1 MRFIDLDKINKKEIL
16 PGFEGKFIHT
26 NNMTVVYW
34 TIQAGS
40 QLPEHSHHN
49 EQITTIIEGEFVLTS
64 DNETRNVK
72 PGDVAIFPSN
82 VKHSGKAITDCYIMD
97 VFYPIREDY
106 K

>member
-1 MRFIDLDKINKKEIL
+1 MSFIDLNKINKKEIV

-26 NNMTVVYW
+26 DNMTVVYW
-34 TIQAGS
+34 NIKAGS

-49 EQITTIIEGEFVLTS
+49 EQITTILEGEFVLTS

-82 VKHSGKAITDCYIMD
+82 MKHSGKAITDCYIMD
-97 VFYPIREDY
+97 VFYPVREDY

>member
-1 MRFIDLDKINKKEIL
+1 MSFIDLDKINKKEIA

-26 NNMTVVYW
+26 DNMTVVYW
-34 TIQAGS
+34 NIQAGS

-49 EQITTIIEGEFVLTS
+49 EQIMTIIEGEFVLTS
-64 DNETRNVK
+64 ESETRNIK

-82 VKHSGKAITDCYIMD
+82 VKHSGKALTDCYIMD

>member
-1 MRFIDLDKINKKEIL
+1 MSFIDLDKINKKEIV

-34 TIQAGS
+34 NIQAGS

-64 DNETRNVK
+64 EGETRNVK
-72 PGDVAIFPSN
+72 PGDVAVFPSN
-82 VKHSGKAITDCYIMD
+82 VKHSGKALTDCYIMD
-97 VFYPIREDY
+97 VFYPVREDY

>member
-1 MRFIDLDKINKKEIL
+1 MRFIDLDKINKKEIV

-34 TIQAGS
+34 NIQAGS

-64 DNETRNVK
+64 EGETRNVK
-72 PGDVAIFPSN
+72 PGDVAVFPSN
-82 VKHSGKAITDCYIMD
+82 VKHSGKALTDCYIMD
-97 VFYPIREDY
+97 VFYPVREDY

>member
-1 MRFIDLDKINKKEIL
+1 MSFIDLDKINKKEIV

-26 NNMTVVYW
+26 DNMTVVYW
-34 TIQAGS
+34 NIKAGS

-64 DNETRNVK
+64 EGETRNVK
-72 PGDVAIFPSN
+72 PGDIAIFPSN
-82 VKHSGKAITDCYIMD
+82 VKHSGKALTDCYIMD
-97 VFYPIREDY
+97 VFYPVREDY

>member
-1 MRFIDLDKINKKEIL
+1 MSFIDLDKINKKEIV

-26 NNMTVVYW
+26 DNMTVVYW
-34 TIQAGS
+34 NIKAGS

-64 DNETRNVK
+64 EGETRNVK

-82 VKHSGKAITDCYIMD
+82 VKHSGKALTDCYIMD
-97 VFYPIREDY
+97 VFYPVREDY

>member
-1 MRFIDLDKINKKEIL
+1 MSFIDLDKINKKEIA

-26 NNMTVVYW
+26 DNMTVIYW
-34 TIQAGS
+34 NIQAGS

-49 EQITTIIEGEFVLTS
+49 EQIMTIIEGEFVLTS
-64 DNETRNVK
+64 EGETRNIK

-82 VKHSGKAITDCYIMD
+82 VKHSGKALTDCYIMD
-97 VFYPIREDY
+97 VFYPVREDY

>member
-1 MRFIDLDKINKKEIL
+1 MSFIDLDKVTKKEIV

-34 TIQAGS
+34 NIQAGS

-64 DNETRNVK
+64 EGETRNVK
-72 PGDVAIFPSN
+72 PGDVAVFPSN
-82 VKHSGKAITDCYIMD
+82 VKHSGKALTDCYIMD
-97 VFYPIREDY
+97 VFYPVREDY

>member
-1 MRFIDLDKINKKEIL
+1 MSFIDLDKINKKEIV

-26 NNMTVVYW
+26 DNMTVVYW
-34 TIQAGS
+34 NIKAGS

-64 DNETRNVK
+64 DTETRNVK

-82 VKHSGKAITDCYIMD
+82 VKHSGKALTDCYIMD
-97 VFYPIREDY
+97 VFYPVREDY

>member
-1 MRFIDLDKINKKEIL
+1 MRFIDLDKINKKEIV

-64 DNETRNVK
+64 EGENRNVK
-72 PGDVAIFPSN
+72 PGDVAVFPSN
-82 VKHSGKAITDCYIMD
+82 TKHSGKALTDCYIMD
-97 VFYPIREDY
+97 VFHPVREDY

>member
-34 TIQAGS
+34 NIQAGS

-64 DNETRNVK
+64 EGETRNVK

-82 VKHSGKAITDCYIMD
+82 VKHSGKALTDCYIMD
-97 VFYPIREDY
+97 VFYPVREDY

>member
-1 MRFIDLDKINKKEIL
+1 MSFIDLDKINKKEIV

-26 NNMTVVYW
+26 DNMTVVYW
-34 TIQAGS
+34 NIKAGS

-82 VKHSGKAITDCYIMD
+82 VKHSGKALTDCYIMD
-97 VFYPIREDY
+97 VFYPVREDY

>member
-1 MRFIDLDKINKKEIL
+1 MSFIDLDKINKKEIV

-64 DNETRNVK
+64 EGETRNVK
-72 PGDVAIFPSN
+72 PGDVAVFPSN
-82 VKHSGKAITDCYIMD
+82 AKHSGKALTDCYIID
-97 VFYPIREDY
+97 VFHPVREDY